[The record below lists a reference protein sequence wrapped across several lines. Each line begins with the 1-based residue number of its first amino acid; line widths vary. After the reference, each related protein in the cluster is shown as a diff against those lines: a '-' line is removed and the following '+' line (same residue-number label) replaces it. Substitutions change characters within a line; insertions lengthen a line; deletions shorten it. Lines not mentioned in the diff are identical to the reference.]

1 MMHSLLWLFNTLVN
15 LYIWLLIGQA
25 ILSVLI
31 GFGIVNARQPF
42 VAAIGE
48 FLYKITEPALRPIRQ
63 RLPNFGAIDV
73 SPLVLILALT
83 FGQVVV
89 NNLAQGQL

>member
-1 MMHSLLWLFNTLVN
+1 MHSLLWLFNTLVN

-48 FLYKITEPALRPIRQ
+48 FLYKITEPALAPIRN
-63 RLPNFGAIDV
+63 RLPNFGAIDI
-73 SPLVLILALT
+73 SPLVLIIALT

>member
-1 MMHSLLWLFNTLVN
+1 MHSLLWLFNTLIN

-31 GFGIVNARQPF
+31 SFGIVNARQPF

-48 FLYKITEPALRPIRQ
+48 FLYKITEPVLAPIRK
-63 RLPNFGAIDV
+63 RLPNFGAIDI
-73 SPLVLILALT
+73 SPIVLVIGLT
-83 FGQVVV
+83 FVQVVV
-89 NNLAQGQL
+89 NNLAYGRL